1 MRLMPRGGRKRPAG
15 LQAPSPV
22 GADPRGTR
30 LLVRLARGSYVIAR
44 RVVIG
49 LVGASIVIVGV
60 VMLVVPGPAIVVI
73 PLGLAVLALEFVWA
87 RRLLRLFRVRVRQMY
102 RDQRRGNY
110 RFWRHWLPR
119 RR

>member
-1 MRLMPRGGRKRPAG
+1 VSLKLARRRPRAQG
-15 LQAPSPV
+15 LRAPPPV
-22 GADPRGTR
+22 TADPRGLHV
-30 LLVRLARGSYVIAR
+30 LLRLARGSYRIAR

-49 LVGASIVIVGV
+49 VVGASIVAVGL
-60 VMLVVPGPAIVVI
+60 VMLVVPGPAVVVI
-73 PLGLAVLALEFVWA
+73 PIGLAVLALEFVWA

>member
-1 MRLMPRGGRKRPAG
+1 VRLKSRFRRSPPQGLRAPPPA
-15 LQAPSPV
+15 A
-22 GADPRGTR
+22 ADPRGIR
-30 LLVRLARGSYVIAR
+30 LLFRLAHGSYRIAR
-44 RVVIG
+44 RVIIG
-49 LVGASIVIVGV
+49 VVGVSIVAVGV
-60 VMLVVPGPAIVVI
+60 VMLVVPGPAVLVI
-73 PLGLAVLALEFVWA
+73 PIGLAVLALEFVWA